1 MKFISIQ
8 FSILRFLIK
17 NLFLYSISSFIGNS
31 FDPRNWLIYQHFWGG
46 VLFSIIEFYIIN
58 TSFIVIEEEKNGN

>member
-17 NLFLYSISSFIGNS
+17 NLFLYSISSFIENS

-46 VLFSIIEFYIIN
+46 VLFSVIEFYIIN
-58 TSFIVIEEEKNGN
+58 TSFIVIEEEKNGD